1 MSIVSTVNIVING
14 YHIITLVEIVEQRMG
29 YNIDADNVNR
39 NTILIGELI
48 RIEKV
53 ITIT

>member
-1 MSIVSTVNIVING
+1 MSIVSTVNIVINI
-14 YHIITLVEIVEQRMG
+14 YHVITLVDIVDQGMG
-29 YNIDADNVNR
+29 YNIDANNVNR
-39 NTILIGELI
+39 NTRLIGEQ